1 MSLRDVRPGAGLSAR
16 DLRDA
21 GRRLDAQRLAPASSL
36 AGGSAVQV
44 AGGAASVAPDTGW
57 FTAKITGSVTGGYT
71 FEEWAPNTSGTVAK
85 VEGGRFNS
93 SNDPAVPVDGR
104 TLAADDYVLARRC
117 PAAAGLRWE
126 IAADSS
132 GGSIDSDA
140 WDSASSFAVTGSGSW
155 VDAGGTFNDF
165 TLPAAGD
172 YLLYA
177 HFYGTALISAFPP
190 GLVNGRFYDETA
202 AAAAG
207 KAALVVAA
215 QTVGPTY
222 YVTTTLLTRYTASGA
237 NTIRLEFSRN
247 TATFSGSTVQAVE
260 YGYVKVG

>member
-1 MSLRDVRPGAGLSAR
+1 MKSLNVP
-16 DLRDA
+16 
-21 GRRLDAQRLAPASSL
+21 PASTHEPEPVTANDEALSH
-36 AGGSAVQV
+36 
-44 AGGAASVAPDTGW
+44 AS
-57 FTAKITGSVTGGYT
+57 
-71 FEEWAPNTSGTVAK
+71 E
-85 VEGGRFNS
+85 
-93 SNDPAVPVDGR
+93 
-104 TLAADDYVLARRC
+104 
-117 PAAAGLRWE
+117 
-126 IAADSS
+126 
-132 GGSIDSDA
+132 SIDPPLE
-140 WDSASSFAVTGSGSW
+140 SAAISHRS
-155 VDAGGTFNDF
+155 
-165 TLPAAGD
+165 PAAGD